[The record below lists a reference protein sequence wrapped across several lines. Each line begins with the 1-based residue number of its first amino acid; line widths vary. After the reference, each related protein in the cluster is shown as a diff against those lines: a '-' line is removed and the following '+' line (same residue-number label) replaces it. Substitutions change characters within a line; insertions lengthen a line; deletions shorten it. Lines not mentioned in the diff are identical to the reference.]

1 MRPLVKLER
10 HPASSMH
17 LRRRLLALPNDIF
30 RHYFNGRMPT
40 LMEKTICIEEAVQKM
55 DFLEAYENDLYQVGV
70 NFFPPFAHLVIR
82 RHDGRPCKEWLHF
95 QQIKNEIIGPEN
107 EAMELFPAE
116 SRLVDSADEYHL
128 WVHTDPTFRF
138 PIGFGS
144 RFILT
149 ESKERAFCEGRDTVT
164 QAVS

>member
-1 MRPLVKLER
+1 
-10 HPASSMH
+10 MH

-95 QQIKNEIIGPEN
+95 QQIKNEIIGPEY
-107 EAMELFPAE
+107 EGIELYPAE
-116 SRLVDSADEYHL
+116 SRLVDSSEEYHL
-128 WVHTDPTFRF
+128 WVHTNATYRF
-138 PIGFGS
+138 PVGFS
-144 RFILT
+144 RRFVLPDPA
-149 ESKERAFCEGRDTVT
+149 SRAIYSGEEASPDSALE
-164 QAVS
+164 AVR